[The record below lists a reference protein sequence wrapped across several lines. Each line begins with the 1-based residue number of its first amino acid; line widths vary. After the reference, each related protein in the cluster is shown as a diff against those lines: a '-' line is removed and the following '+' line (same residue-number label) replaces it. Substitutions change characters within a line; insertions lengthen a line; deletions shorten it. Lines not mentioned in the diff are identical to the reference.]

1 MSSQLLELGIAYAVT
16 ATAMLLAL
24 LLRRA
29 APRLYLRWPAY
40 SVMVMALGVVGWNLM
55 RKHVFPVEWLFAYPR
70 AMYFAAL
77 GIYAL
82 LGALAGLGLAQ
93 VTRTKTETGTFPQ

>member
-16 ATAMLLAL
+16 AAAMLIAL
-24 LLRRA
+24 LLCRA

-55 RKHVFPVEWLFAYPR
+55 RKHLLPAEWVFSQPR

-77 GIYAL
+77 AVYAL
-82 LGALAGLGLAQ
+82 LGALAGLGLA
-93 VTRTKTETGTFPQ
+93 RIGRR